1 MILPEVYF
9 PFLFYLA
16 FLNGA
21 VSNIFNHVEPL
32 IRFFTAN
39 RFLKLELYLY
49 YKFTVSICLSSERRR
64 ARAGVMPRIAFL
76 VCMKQNMISV
86 ACSFFYGS

>member
-1 MILPEVYF
+1 MLLNQFDKVSFFSVILPEVYF

-49 YKFTVSICLSSERRR
+49 YKFTVSICLSLQRDVE
-64 ARAGVMPRIAFL
+64 L
-76 VCMKQNMISV
+76 VLGRCPV
-86 ACSFFYGS
+86 LLF